1 MTATTVQPGPAV
13 PAQDPFRTLPIAADL
28 LPPEIVAAR
37 RGRRVRA
44 VVLSA
49 LGVFVLALAGWYVFA
64 GYQTA
69 AKEEELVTAEAEVQR
84 LTRDQNEFSELVTTQ
99 SEVETINGQL
109 SALLATDLQWAD
121 LLSATRKAAP
131 DGVSVTGVT
140 GQIKDPAAGDAVDE
154 NALPNTSGKELV
166 GELTIT
172 GTGEDKKTVAA
183 YVDALG
189 KVTGLGNP
197 LLTDAHEMIS
207 DTDSTGDTDVDFT
220 VRADI
225 TGSAL
230 GGRFSADVKK
240 GS

>member
-1 MTATTVQPGPAV
+1 M
-13 PAQDPFRTLPIAADL
+13 
-28 LPPEIVAAR
+28 AAR

-44 VVLSA
+44 IVLSA
-49 LGVFVLALAGWYVFA
+49 LSVFVLALAGWYVFA

-69 AKEEELVTAEAEVQR
+69 AKEEELVSAEAEVQR
-84 LTRDQNEFSELVTTQ
+84 LTHDQNEFSELVTTQ
-99 SEVETINGQL
+99 SEAETINGQL
-109 SALLATDLQWAD
+109 SALLATDTQWAD

-131 DGVSVTGVT
+131 DGVAVTGIT
-140 GQIKDPAAGDAVDE
+140 GKVDDPAAGETTASED
-154 NALPNTSGKELV
+154 ALPNTSGKELV

-197 LLTDAHEMIS
+197 LLTDAHEM
-207 DTDSTGDTDVDFT
+207 DPGVDFT
-220 VRADI
+220 VHVDI

-230 GGRFSADVKK
+230 GGRFSADAKK